1 MLVSSMSTGEIPGA
15 RSRWRAQTNPYAAQN
30 LVRARTADPHW
41 RTPINDRPDCRSC
54 ISGWARR
61 LWRAQANPYAAK
73 NLVRARLAGHA
84 DTPLST
90 LLTHFLTLPGSLCF
104 TVRSS
109 KPTPNSD
116 PSVSIGVHLWFLPF
130 HHIRYRTSKFGAH
143 KSVEIDWS
151 EPKGV
156 ESIGRGDVS
165 AAPRGRSPR

>member
-1 MLVSSMSTGEIPGA
+1 MLASSMSTGEIPGA
-15 RSRWRAQTNPYAAQN
+15 RRLWRAQTNPYAAQN
-30 LVRARTADPHW
+30 PARAGTTDPHL
-41 RTPINDRPDCRSC
+41 RAPINDRPDCRSC

-61 LWRAQANPYAAK
+61 LWRAQPNPYAAK

-116 PSVSIGVHLWFLPF
+116 PPVSIGVHLW
-130 HHIRYRTSKFGAH
+130 RKQA
-143 KSVEIDWS
+143 
-151 EPKGV
+151 
-156 ESIGRGDVS
+156 
-165 AAPRGRSPR
+165 